1 MKKVVYLQVY
11 VGKELL
17 LKQNGKVSN
26 QNQTVTLEYPT
37 QEWDNYMKHLSSS
50 GFCKVDVFKVKD
62 IHQNKGDYKYE
73 NCDDFNEIKEIV
85 KKHHVNKLE
94 KPLSKEQIE
103 INELK
108 KQVEKLLEVKEPKK
122 VKEVAKSNEL
132 EDLKKK
138 YEAKFNKKPHHM
150 IGIKKLKEELTK

>member
-1 MKKVVYLQVY
+1 MRKVVYLQVY

-37 QEWDNYMKHLSSS
+37 QEWDNYMKHISTS

-62 IHQNKGDYKYE
+62 IHQDKSVYTYTD
-73 NCDDFNEIKEIV
+73 CDNFDEIKEIV
-85 KKHHVNKLE
+85 KKHHVNKLK

-108 KQVEKLLEVKEPKK
+108 KQVKALLKVSNIKKDDSLDELKAKYKEQEGKDVP
-122 VKEVAKSNEL
+122 V
-132 EDLKKK
+132 
-138 YEAKFNKKPHHM
+138 NKKNNKEW
-150 IGIKKLKEELTK
+150 IKSKLI

>member
-11 VGKELL
+11 LGKEVL

-37 QEWDNYMKHLSSS
+37 QEWDNYMKHLSAS
-50 GFCKVDVFKVKD
+50 GFCKVEVLKVSNIVPD
-62 IHQNKGDYKYE
+62 NGTYKYE
-73 NCDDFNEIKEIV
+73 NCEDFSEIKELV
-85 KKHHVNKLE
+85 KKQHINKLE

-108 KQVEKLLEVKEPKK
+108 KQVEQLLKVKEPEK
-122 VKEVAKSNEL
+122 VKENDTEL
-132 EDLKKK
+132 EDLRTK

-150 IGIKKLKEELTK
+150 MGIKKLKEELTK

>member
-11 VGKELL
+11 LGKEILY
-17 LKQNGKVSN
+17 KQGGKVSN
-26 QNQTVTLEYPT
+26 QNQEVTLEYPT
-37 QEWDNYMKHLSSS
+37 QEWDNYMKHLSVS
-50 GFCKVDVFKVKD
+50 GFCKVDISRVREINV
-62 IHQNKGDYKYE
+62 NNGVYTYKE
-73 NCDDFNEIKEIV
+73 CDDFEDIKVLV
-85 KKHHVNKLE
+85 KKHHINKLE

-108 KQVEKLLEVKEPKK
+108 KQVQALLKVNSTDVK
-122 VKEVAKSNEL
+122 SGNDDEL

-150 IGIKKLKEELTK
+150 MGIKKLKEELTK